1 MSGILKKIIDH
12 KLIEIER
19 DKIDRSVNSLEEDI
33 DLFDI
38 RPFENSLKCSED
50 DEFPHIIAEIKK
62 ASPSKGLLSQNFSP
76 SEIAKN
82 YDTAGATCISVLTE
96 SEFFKGSLKD
106 LLAVK
111 KNCSV
116 PILRK
121 DFIVDPYQ
129 IVQSRAFGAD
139 CVLLIVAAIPK
150 NLLFELEEQAL
161 SLGMNVLVET
171 HNEEELEIALMC
183 KTNLI
188 GINNRN
194 LGTFKVDI
202 NTSVRLCKEV
212 PKSKL
217 VISES
222 GISSL
227 SDLNF
232 LMSKGIFCFLIGES
246 LMKNENP
253 GLALKS
259 LLSKRCNSN

>member
-19 DKIDRSVNSLEEDI
+19 DKINRSLNSLKEDV

-38 RPFENSLKCSED
+38 RPFENSLKRSD
-50 DEFPHIIAEIKK
+50 NKDSPKIIAEIKK
-62 ASPSKGLLSQNFSP
+62 ASPSKGLLSKNFSP
-76 SEIAKN
+76 SQIALN
-82 YDTAGATCISVLTE
+82 YQKSGASCISVLTE
-96 SEFFKGSLKD
+96 SEFFKGSLQD

-139 CVLLIVAAIPK
+139 CVLLIVAAVPK
-150 NLLFELEEQAL
+150 NLLFELEEHAL

-194 LGTFKVDI
+194 LETFEVDI
-202 NTSVRLCKEV
+202 STSARLCKEI
-212 PKSKL
+212 PKNKL

-222 GISSL
+222 GISST
-227 SDLNF
+227 SDLDF
-232 LMSKGIFCFLIGES
+232 LLSNGIFCFLIGES
-246 LMKNENP
+246 FMKSDNP
-253 GLALKS
+253 GIALKS
-259 LLSKRCNSN
+259 LLSYRANNN